1 MLTDAFLAAA
11 TSSATDQWDTPP
23 ELVAAM
29 APIFPWDLDVCA
41 SGPNVCQR
49 FYSPADDGLVKPWRG
64 LCWMNSPYGRDI
76 TAWVERAS
84 MARVHATTVSL
95 LPARPDT
102 AWFQDTVPFASQV
115 VFIRGRLTFGSD
127 AYWAWRWE
135 QPTIN
140 GKPNNLYMKH
150 GKKQTALFPSAFVV
164 WGDGLNQE
172 QKEFLDGYGWNPTLR
187 ND

>member
-1 MLTDAFLAAA
+1 MLTDSFIQAA

-41 SGPNVCQR
+41 SSPNVCRQ
-49 FYSPADDGLVKPWRG
+49 FYSPADDGLLKPWRG
-64 LCWMNSPYGRDI
+64 LCWMNPPYGRDI
-76 TAWVERAS
+76 PMWVERAS
-84 MARVHATTVSL
+84 MAKGHATTVSL

-102 AWFQDTVPFASQV
+102 AWWQDTVPFAGQV
-115 VFIRGRLTFGSD
+115 VPFLGRLTFGSD

-140 GKPNNLYMKH
+140 GKPNSLYQKY

-164 WGDGLNQE
+164 WGKITKEQE
-172 QKEFLDGYGWNPTLR
+172 EFLDGYGWNPARR